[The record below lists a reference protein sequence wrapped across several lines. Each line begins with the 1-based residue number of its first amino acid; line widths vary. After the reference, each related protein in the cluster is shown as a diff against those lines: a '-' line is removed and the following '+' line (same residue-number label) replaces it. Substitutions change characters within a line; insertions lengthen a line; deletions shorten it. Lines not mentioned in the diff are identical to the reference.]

1 MHSKP
6 RGFIDNHQVFVIVN
20 DAAIYP
26 LRPTIGNT
34 RVFFAGCHRDWGHPN
49 NVTHMQ
55 FALRLYTSLVH
66 ANFTCPDGF
75 VYSRLGYAVQNPHQ
89 VIIQTLTGL
98 LIGQLNELNS

>member
-1 MHSKP
+1 
-6 RGFIDNHQVFVIVN
+6 
-20 DAAIYP
+20 
-26 LRPTIGNT
+26 
-34 RVFFAGCHRDWGHPN
+34 
-49 NVTHMQ
+49 MQ